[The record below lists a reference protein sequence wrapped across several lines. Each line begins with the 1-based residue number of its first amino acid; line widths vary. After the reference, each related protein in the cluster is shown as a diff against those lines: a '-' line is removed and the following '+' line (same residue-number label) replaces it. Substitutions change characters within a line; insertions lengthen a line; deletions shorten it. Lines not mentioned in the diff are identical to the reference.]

1 MSEVQEQEDPVA
13 SETEGLTSAVP
24 GREPVLRAEQK
35 DRVAS
40 ESEGLLSPV
49 TGEPLPAGSD
59 PGFLEHLNSLGG
71 PGTLD
76 EEELGTGRPLPSHL
90 DACISTEV
98 LDRVFPGEQRADF
111 SSGTLSPEAIGLL
124 GDAVSD
130 SVMYVGRSTVEIALP
145 WEASGMNLI
154 FREEDPVDVMLN
166 SLQAC
171 QYPSACASSAAR
183 RARQGAPR
191 RNARGR
197 FLRVANVFEGRFL
210 CGATTMMRIR
220 LRVSGDGHW
229 KSGWS
234 W

>member
-49 TGEPLPAGSD
+49 TFTGEPLPAGSD

-130 SVMYVGRSTVEIALP
+130 SVMSVGRSTVEIALP
-145 WEASGMNLI
+145 WEASGMKPD
-154 FREEDPVDVMLN
+154 FQRGG
-166 SLQAC
+166 
-171 QYPSACASSAAR
+171 SSGCHA
-183 RARQGAPR
+183 
-191 RNARGR
+191 
-197 FLRVANVFEGRFL
+197 E
-210 CGATTMMRIR
+210 
-220 LRVSGDGHW
+220 
-229 KSGWS
+229 
-234 W
+234 